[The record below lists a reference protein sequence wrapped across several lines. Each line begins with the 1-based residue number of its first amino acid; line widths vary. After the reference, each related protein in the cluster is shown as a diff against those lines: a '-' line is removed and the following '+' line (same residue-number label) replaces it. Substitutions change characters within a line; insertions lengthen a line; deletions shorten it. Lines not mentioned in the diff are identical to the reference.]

1 MIGSKRVN
9 LDITYLK
16 PLQDVLALTLWRV
29 VGWINFLFT
38 WGPSFLFAE
47 DQFPS
52 TTLSP
57 TPLPLTPQKRFC
69 PSFYF
74 VA

>member
-38 WGPSFLFAE
+38 WGPSFLFVE

-52 TTLSP
+52 ANSG
-57 TPLPLTPQKRFC
+57 
-69 PSFYF
+69 
-74 VA
+74 